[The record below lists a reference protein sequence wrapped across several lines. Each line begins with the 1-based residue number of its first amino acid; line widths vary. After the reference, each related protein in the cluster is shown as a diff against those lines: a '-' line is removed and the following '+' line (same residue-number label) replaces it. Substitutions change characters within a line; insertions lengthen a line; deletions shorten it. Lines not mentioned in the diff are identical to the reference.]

1 MRLDAPLEI
10 VVDGMSR
17 RGVVMKEGKPFEVFG
32 LALALALTPN
42 PHPYPHPHPHPL
54 PHPLPHPHPHPH
66 PTQVYVG
73 QVDAFMAIQEAYTEG
88 DNGTK

>member
-32 LALALALTPN
+32 LALALTPN
-42 PHPYPHPHPHPL
+42 
-54 PHPLPHPHPHPH
+54 PHPHPHPH
-66 PTQVYVG
+66 PHPRPHPSQVYVG